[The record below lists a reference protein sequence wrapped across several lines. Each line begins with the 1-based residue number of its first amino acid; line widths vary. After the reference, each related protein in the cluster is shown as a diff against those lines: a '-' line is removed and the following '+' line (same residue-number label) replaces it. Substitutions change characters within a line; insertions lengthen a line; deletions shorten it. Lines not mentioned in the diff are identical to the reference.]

1 MTLEETLEAAL
12 EAGGVAAEPTVA
24 AATPAAVSAADDTAP
39 PSVPGPEAEEPN
51 GGGSDPCAVGSLID
65 PEAPMD
71 AADAEEPHGGGDA
84 PPGIPGPTDDG
95 DNCAIC
101 QVSLREDPDDALA
114 DSGLRG
120 VPIAILPCLHMF
132 HQCCID
138 ETCRILEKPVATLAC
153 PTCRRTPQDIQT
165 MEERMIIEGMARRAA
180 EGLPHRAQA
189 ATRARQLHLDTMFTM
204 RSRPGWEHAPK
215 AHGQRCAGLDNP

>member
-1 MTLEETLEAAL
+1 MSWNEDGPAVDLEETLEAAL
-12 EAGGVAAEPTVA
+12 EAGGLAAEPTVA

-51 GGGSDPCAVGSLID
+51 
-65 PEAPMD
+65 
-71 AADAEEPHGGGDA
+71 GGGDA

-189 ATRARQLHLDTMFTM
+189 AQVASRARQLQLDTMFTTM
-204 RSRPGWEHAPK
+204 SSPGWEHAPK